1 MRQFIGE
8 TSKYVISLYKNNKNV
23 LGIFLFGS
31 AARNK
36 FDKHS
41 DIDFFIV
48 LSKKSKFSRVNFV
61 KNKVRVDIIF
71 NTEKE
76 AYQYLKNDKN
86 SMSRITSHMLAYG
99 KILFDTKNTLKKL
112 QKLSIN
118 NLKSKTKHCDDDI
131 LMHKYSIDDFWEETK
146 RDIEKKDFF
155 AFGLDS
161 QLLIK
166 NIIELFLRMNK
177 QFSRR
182 PDETGRLIYKID
194 KKFFNLINSF
204 YKTGSIEKR
213 MRALAVLV
221 KYIYQKSGGVLPSS
235 WRIK

>member
-1 MRQFIGE
+1 MRQFIE
-8 TSKYVISLYKNNKNV
+8 EISQYVINLYKNNKNV

-48 LSKKSKFSRVNFV
+48 LEKKCKFSRRNFI
-61 KNKVRVDIIF
+61 KNKIRVDIIF
-71 NTEKE
+71 NTKE
-76 AYQYLKNDKN
+76 ETYQYLKKDKYSIN
-86 SMSRITSHMLAYG
+86 RITSHMLAHG
-99 KILFDTKNTLKKL
+99 KILIDTKNTLKKL
-112 QKLSIN
+112 QKLSAN
-118 NLKSKTKHCDDDI
+118 NLKLKTKYCSDDI
-131 LMHKYSIDDFWEETK
+131 LMHKYSIDDFWGETK

-155 AFGLDS
+155 AFGIDS

-221 KYIYQKSGGVLPSS
+221 KYIYQKSGGALPSS

>member
-1 MRQFIGE
+1 MRQFIE
-8 TSKYVISLYKNNKNV
+8 EISQYVINLYKNNKNV

-48 LSKKSKFSRVNFV
+48 LEKKCKFSRRNFI
-61 KNKVRVDIIF
+61 KNKIRVDIIF
-71 NTEKE
+71 NTKE
-76 AYQYLKNDKN
+76 ETYQYLKKDKYSIN
-86 SMSRITSHMLAYG
+86 RITSHMLAHG
-99 KILFDTKNTLKKL
+99 KILIDTKNTLKKL
-112 QKLSIN
+112 QKLSAN
-118 NLKSKTKHCDDDI
+118 NLKLKTKYCSDDI
-131 LMHKYSIDDFWEETK
+131 LMHKYSIDDFWGETK

-155 AFGLDS
+155 AFGIDS

-166 NIIELFLRMNK
+166 NIIELFLRINK
-177 QFSRR
+177 QFLRR

-204 YKTGSIEKR
+204 YKTSSIKKKKIV
-213 MRALAVLV
+213 LAVLV
-221 KYIYQKSGGVLPSS
+221 KYIYQKSGGLLPEK
-235 WRIK
+235 WQIR